1 MEMKRLLAATA
12 ALGAAFALN
21 VLPAAAQTE
30 TYPPPTNPQPTV
42 QPSVETTVPTT
53 PPTVLPS
60 VETVPETG
68 GSTLPVT
75 GGDVAGMAA
84 IGVGAV
90 AAGAALLF
98 MRRRREGNVAV

>member
-1 MEMKRLLAATA
+1 MKRLLAGTA

-30 TYPPPTNPQPTV
+30 TYPPPTNPEPPAVLPETETP
-42 QPSVETTVPTT
+42 PSVAPT
-53 PPTVLPS
+53 
-60 VETVPETG
+60 VETVPDTG

-75 GGDVAGMAA
+75 GSDMAGIAA
-84 IGVGAV
+84 IGAGAV

-98 MRRRREGNVAV
+98 MRRRREATL